1 MSVDIKISEP
11 KLVWSA
17 PVNEATSKWGVYCIP
32 RMWKNR
38 DGKLVVRFN
47 GEEDSSDVDN
57 MQRVPN
63 RHFLSRDN
71 GESWDGVQGG
81 TAVQEG
87 GVRLSILDS
96 CCCTTETQQGLLV
109 MVSDNTTL

>member
-1 MSVDIKISEP
+1 MAVDIKISEP

-47 GEEDSSDVDN
+47 GEEDSCLLEGMQKAPN
-57 MQRVPN
+57 MY
-63 RHFLSRDN
+63 FMY
-71 GESWDGVQGG
+71 
-81 TAVQEG
+81 
-87 GVRLSILDS
+87 
-96 CCCTTETQQGLLV
+96 CLL
-109 MVSDNTTL
+109 